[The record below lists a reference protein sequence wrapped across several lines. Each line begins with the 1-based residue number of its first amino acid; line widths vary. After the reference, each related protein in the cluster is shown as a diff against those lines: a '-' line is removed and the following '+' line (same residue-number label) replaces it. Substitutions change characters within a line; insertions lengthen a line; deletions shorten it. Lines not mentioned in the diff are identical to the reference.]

1 MKKTSSTR
9 FTLAQGKLL
18 LVLVGL
24 AVLSVRLNAQIPDA
38 WTQEKLKKLYGGQVT
53 IVSGNGHIKSVA
65 FVKQNPQSFH
75 GGECFALIIMVL
87 RGPGA
92 PMLKGDDADIKVTSE
107 GDTTIWTDKLTGY
120 SVDDS
125 GSDFGFFAKLKGV
138 VRVKASVVE
147 GKNDSRFVL
156 TDVK

>member
-1 MKKTSSTR
+1 
-9 FTLAQGKLL
+9 
-18 LVLVGL
+18 
-24 AVLSVRLNAQIPDA
+24 
-38 WTQEKLKKLYGGQVT
+38 
-53 IVSGNGHIKSVA
+53 
-65 FVKQNPQSFH
+65 
-75 GGECFALIIMVL
+75 MVL

-92 PMLKGDDADIKVTSE
+92 PMLQGDDADIKISSK

-125 GSDFGFFAKLKGV
+125 WADFGFFAKLKGV
-138 VRVKASVVE
+138 VRVKANVVE